1 MQLPTTPAHRASRV
15 HAPADGG
22 APPSEVAARP
32 RRLAE
37 EEEEKGESS
46 AESAPAQEPQQTET
60 VPAAQDPAA
69 SGAPPDSPAENGEA
83 VQGSNG
89 KDEQSTEKSVA
100 AMVTW
105 LLGAALSAGSAVALS
120 GGSGNGGADAK
131 PEGDPSPQPD
141 PGPKPDPNPQ
151 PDPKPD
157 PNPNPDQG
165 LKPDPNPN
173 PDPSPDPNPNPDPGP
188 KPDPTPDPGPKP
200 DPHPNPDPAVRVPPA
215 PQPAL
220 HSPGAQREGLLG
232 SAGEIRIG
240 ALETDGRWEYSL
252 DEGKTWHAGSGS
264 VIAPSALGTD
274 GSKSLQ
280 VVQISA
286 DGHRSPVGSLKF
298 DMDTIAPPGP
308 GLTLVSDTGS
318 SATDGWTNDGRIRID
333 GLEPD
338 ARWQY
343 SVDGG
348 ATWWNGT
355 DATLSTA
362 QLGADGAKDIRV
374 RQVDPA
380 GNEGPVTTLSLLLDT
395 RAAELTLALAMD
407 TGLSASDG
415 ITRDATV
422 KVNGLESGLRWE
434 YRIDDGPWVTGTGD
448 TIAASEFGTT
458 AGERRVE
465 VRHVDGAGNRG
476 TAALD
481 FVLDTRTVS
490 PGVQLA
496 VDSGVSGDK
505 RTNDPTVLVSG
516 LESLAIWD
524 YQINGGEWRRG
535 HGDRIDKAAF
545 DGVADG
551 YQLIRVR
558 QIDAAGNEAG
568 STLAFD
574 LRRQAAAPTV
584 SLVNDTGTADDRITR
599 DGTLRVLD
607 IEWGGSWDYRINGGE
622 WKTGSG
628 VLIDGREF
636 DRATDGWQRVEVRHL
651 DAVGNQAST
660 VYEFQLDRVAPPPS
674 VALANDTGVADD
686 RLTRDGT
693 VIVGGLEPDCR
704 WEYRIDGGAWQAGV
718 DSRIAASEFGADGA
732 HKIEV
737 RQIDIAG
744 NASTATLDFT
754 LDRHVGPIEAALV
767 NDSGVVGDRIT
778 NDATIAVTGVEPG
791 NRWEYRIAGGA
802 WKAGT
807 GDRIAASEFGADGRY
822 TVELRQTDPA
832 GNESASTFDFTLDR
846 QAGALSAALVNDSG
860 TAGDRITNDAAIAVG
875 GLDASR
881 PWEFRIGSGAWKA
894 GSGDR
899 IPATEFAKDGPYT
912 VEVRQANS
920 AGNVSS
926 ATLDFTLDRQVDPI
940 AIALLNDSGVAA
952 DRITNDATIAVTGV
966 ELGNRWEYRIGG
978 GAWTTGSGDRIAA
991 SEFGADGTKSLEVRQ
1006 IDVAGNVSS
1015 ATLDFTLDR
1024 QVSQIAVALLNDSGT
1039 AGDRVTNDATIAVT
1053 GVEQG
1058 NRWEYRIGGGAWKTG
1073 NGDRIAASEF
1083 GADGS
1088 KTLEVRQIDVA
1099 GNVSS
1104 ATLDFTLDR
1113 QVSPITAALVNDS
1126 GTADDR
1132 ITNDATIAVTGVEL
1146 GNRWEYRIGGGAWT
1160 TGSGDRIAASE
1171 FGADGTKSL
1180 EVRQIDVAG
1189 NVSTATLDFTLDR
1202 QGPPLALALVK
1213 DSGTAGDRVTNE
1225 AGIVVTGLEPGHR
1238 WEYRIGGSAWRTGS
1252 GDRIAASEFH
1262 IDTTYTVEVRQ
1273 ADVADNVGTATLN
1286 FTLDRTVTAPTVTL
1300 AQDTGASATDRITSM
1315 ATVDID
1321 GLEDDAQW
1329 QYSRDGISWTA
1340 GTGTSIAASE
1350 FSGDGDKRVLV
1361 RQVDLAGNVSA
1372 ATELKFTLDT
1382 KADAPTLTFNSAA
1395 RTYWANRPGNFP
1407 EVEQFYLASKAL
1419 NANGS
1424 IDVGLESGSR
1434 WLYSLNGGQDWWSGA
1449 GSNFK
1454 PPAQLSPGRHELQVR
1469 QVDIAGNE
1477 SGIRRLEF
1485 DYDTTAPTVVA
1496 DRGKD
1501 GSLTVTSQEDVELVF
1516 VSYGKNL
1523 VNLQDWQPEAVTS
1536 GQRLM
1541 FAAGSKSVL
1550 SNLHGALRLYAID
1563 SAGNAMEVPVKTT
1576 SDPASVQPALVMRW
1590 DEGPGG
1596 KWALNRE
1603 ERGTAGNDVLNAS
1616 PDSDFFTGGAGAD
1629 TFRWFKGQTGVD
1641 LVLDYKRSE
1650 GDVLDLS
1657 ALTAG
1662 YTEATRD
1669 DFFFKEVLKD
1679 GTIALTVTSEGGR
1692 GIYGLSILVTA
1703 LDGDALLSVKTA
1715 SGMAVI

>member
-15 HAPADGG
+15 HAPADAG
-22 APPSEVAARP
+22 APPSEVSARP

-37 EEEEKGESS
+37 EEEEQGESS

-69 SGAPPDSPAENGEA
+69 SGAPPDSPTENGEA

-89 KDEQSTEKSVA
+89 KDEKSTEKSVA

-131 PEGDPSPQPD
+131 PEGEPSPQPD
-141 PGPKPDPNPQ
+141 PGPKPDPNPNPNPQ

-157 PNPNPDQG
+157 PNPNPDPG
-165 LKPDPNPN
+165 PKPDPNPN
-173 PDPSPDPNPNPDPGP
+173 PNPNPDPGPKPDPDPNPNPDPGP
-188 KPDPTPDPGPKP
+188 KPDPNPNPDPGPKP

-240 ALETDGRWEYSL
+240 KLEADGRWEYSL

-286 DGHRSPVGSLKF
+286 DGHRSPVASLRF
-298 DMDTIAPPGP
+298 DMDTIAPPGA
-308 GLTLVSDTGS
+308 GLTLISDTGS

-355 DATLSTA
+355 DSTLSTA

-481 FVLDTRTVS
+481 FVLDTHTVS

-551 YQLIRVR
+551 YQLVRVR

-574 LRRQAAAPTV
+574 LRRQASAPAV
-584 SLVNDTGTADDRITR
+584 SLLNDTGTADDRITR
-599 DGTLRVLD
+599 DGTLRVRD
-607 IEWGGSWDYRINGGE
+607 IEWGGSWDYRINGAE

-651 DAVGNQAST
+651 DAVGNQATT
-660 VYEFQLDRVAPPPS
+660 VYEFQLDRIAPPPS
-674 VALANDTGVADD
+674 LALANDTGVADD

-704 WEYRIDGGAWQAGV
+704 WEYRIDGGAWRAGV

-778 NDATIAVTGVEPG
+778 NDATIAVTGVEAG
-791 NRWEYRIAGGA
+791 NRWEYRIGGGA
-802 WKAGT
+802 WKTGS
-807 GDRIAASEFGADGRY
+807 GDRIAASEFGVDGRY
-822 TVELRQTDPA
+822 TVEVRQTDPA
-832 GNESASTFDFTLDR
+832 GNESSSTFDFTLDR
-846 QAGALSAALVNDSG
+846 QAGALSVALANDSG
-860 TAGDRITNDAAIAVG
+860 MAGDRITNDAAIAVG

-881 PWEFRIGSGAWKA
+881 TWEYRVSGGAWKA

-899 IPATEFAKDGPYT
+899 IPATEFAKNGPYT

-920 AGNVSS
+920 AGNMGT

-940 AIALLNDSGVAA
+940 AVALLNDSGVAT

-978 GAWTTGSGDRIAA
+978 GAWKTGSGDR
-991 SEFGADGTKSLEVRQ
+991 V
-1006 IDVAGNVSS
+1006 
-1015 ATLDFTLDR
+1015 
-1024 QVSQIAVALLNDSGT
+1024 
-1039 AGDRVTNDATIAVT
+1039 
-1053 GVEQG
+1053 
-1058 NRWEYRIGGGAWKTG
+1058 
-1073 NGDRIAASEF
+1073 
-1083 GADGS
+1083 
-1088 KTLEVRQIDVA
+1088 
-1099 GNVSS
+1099 
-1104 ATLDFTLDR
+1104 
-1113 QVSPITAALVNDS
+1113 
-1126 GTADDR
+1126 
-1132 ITNDATIAVTGVEL
+1132 
-1146 GNRWEYRIGGGAWT
+1146 
-1160 TGSGDRIAASE
+1160 AASE

-1202 QGPPLALALVK
+1202 QVGQIGAALAR
-1213 DSGTAGDRVTNE
+1213 DSGVAGD
-1225 AGIVVTGLEPGHR
+1225 GITSLATIAVTGIETGNEWR
-1238 WEYRIGGSAWRTGS
+1238 YRIDGGSWKTGS
-1252 GDRIAASEFH
+1252 GNVIAASEFVK
-1262 IDTTYTVEVRQ
+1262 DDRYTVEVMQ
-1273 ADVADNVGTATLN
+1273 TDVAGNVSSATLT
-1286 FTLDRTVTAPTVTL
+1286 FTLDRSVAAPTLSL
-1300 AQDTGASATDRITSM
+1300 AQDTGISASDRITSV
-1315 ATVDID
+1315 AEVSVG
-1321 GLEDDAQW
+1321 GLEDGAQLW
-1329 QYSRDGISWTA
+1329 EYSRDGLTWTA

-1395 RTYWANRPGNFP
+1395 RTYWANRPGNFL

-1424 IDVGLESGSR
+1424 IDVGLESGSL

-1563 SAGNAMEVPVKTT
+1563 SAGNAMEVPVKM
-1576 SDPASVQPALVMRW
+1576 SSEPASLQPALVMRL
-1590 DEGPGG
+1590 DESSGG
-1596 KWALNRE
+1596 KWALNHE

-1629 TFRWFKGQTGVD
+1629 TFRWSKGQTGVD

-1692 GIYGLSILVTA
+1692 GIHGLSILVTA

>member
-15 HAPADGG
+15 HAPADAG
-22 APPSEVAARP
+22 APPSEVTARP

-37 EEEEKGESS
+37 EDEEQGESS
-46 AESAPAQEPQQTET
+46 AESAPAQESGQAET
-60 VPAAQDPAA
+60 AEAAQEPAA
-69 SGAPPDSPAENGEA
+69 SGVPPDSPTENGEA

-89 KDEQSTEKSVA
+89 KDEKSTEKSVA

-120 GGSGNGGADAK
+120 GGSGNGGADTK
-131 PEGDPSPQPD
+131 PEGDPAPKPE
-141 PGPKPDPNPQ
+141 PGPK
-151 PDPKPD
+151 
-157 PNPNPDQG
+157 
-165 LKPDPNPN
+165 
-173 PDPSPDPNPNPDPGP
+173 PDPNPNPDPGP
-188 KPDPTPDPGPKP
+188 KPDPNPNPDPGPKPDPNPDPGPKP

-232 SAGEIRIG
+232 SAGEIRLG
-240 ALETDGRWEYSL
+240 ALEADGRWEYSL
-252 DEGKTWHAGSGS
+252 DEGKTWHVGSGS

-286 DGHRSPVGSLKF
+286 EGHRSPVGSLKF

-362 QLGADGAKDIRV
+362 QLGPDGLKEVRV

-380 GNEGPVTTLSLLLDT
+380 GNEGPVATLSLLLDT

-434 YRIDDGPWVTGTGD
+434 YRIDNGPWVTGTGD

-481 FVLDTRTVS
+481 FVLDTHTVS

-524 YQINGGEWRRG
+524 YQINSGEWRRG

-545 DGVADG
+545 EGVADG
-551 YQLIRVR
+551 YQLVRVR

-574 LRRQAAAPTV
+574 LRRQAAAPAV
-584 SLVNDTGTADDRITR
+584 SLLNDTGTADDRITR

-651 DAVGNQAST
+651 DVVGNQAST
-660 VYEFQLDRVAPPPS
+660 VYEFQLDRIAPPPS

-693 VIVGGLEPDCR
+693 VIVSGLEPDCR
-704 WEYRIDGGAWQAGV
+704 WEYRIDGGAWRAGV

-754 LDRHVGPIEAALV
+754 LDRQVSPIEAALV
-767 NDSGVVGDRIT
+767 NDSGIAGDRIT
-778 NDATIAVTGVEPG
+778 NDATIAVTGVELG
-791 NRWEYRIAGGA
+791 NRWEYRIGGGA
-802 WKAGT
+802 WKTGN

-881 PWEFRIGSGAWKA
+881 TWEYRIGSGAWQT

-940 AIALLNDSGVAA
+940 AVALLNDSGTASDRVTNDATIA
-952 DRITNDATIAVTGV
+952 VTGVELGNRWEYRIGGGAWKTGSGDRIAASEFGADGTKSLEVRQIDIAGNVSSATLDFTLDRQVSQIAVALLNDSGAAGDRVTNDATIAVTGV

-978 GAWTTGSGDRIAA
+978 GAWTTG
-991 SEFGADGTKSLEVRQ
+991 
-1006 IDVAGNVSS
+1006 N
-1015 ATLDFTLDR
+1015 
-1024 QVSQIAVALLNDSGT
+1024 
-1039 AGDRVTNDATIAVT
+1039 
-1053 GVEQG
+1053 
-1058 NRWEYRIGGGAWKTG
+1058 
-1073 NGDRIAASEF
+1073 
-1083 GADGS
+1083 
-1088 KTLEVRQIDVA
+1088 
-1099 GNVSS
+1099 
-1104 ATLDFTLDR
+1104 
-1113 QVSPITAALVNDS
+1113 
-1126 GTADDR
+1126 
-1132 ITNDATIAVTGVEL
+1132 
-1146 GNRWEYRIGGGAWT
+1146 
-1160 TGSGDRIAASE
+1160 GDRIAASE

-1202 QGPPLALALVK
+1202 LGPPLALALVK

-1225 AGIVVTGLEPGHR
+1225 AGIVVTGLELGHR

-1262 IDTTYTVEVRQ
+1262 IDTTYSVEVRQ

-1286 FTLDRTVTAPTVTL
+1286 FTLDRTVTAPKVTL
-1300 AQDTGASATDRITSM
+1300 AQDTGASATDRITSV
-1315 ATVDID
+1315 ATVNID

-1340 GTGTSIAASE
+1340 GTGKSIAASE

-1372 ATELKFTLDT
+1372 STELKFSLDT
-1382 KADAPTLTFNSAA
+1382 RVDAPSLTFNSAS
-1395 RTYWANRPGNFP
+1395 RNFWASRPDTGSP
-1407 EVEQFYLASKAL
+1407 VEQFYLASKAI

-1424 IDVGLESGSR
+1424 IDVGLETNSQ
-1434 WLYSLNGGQDWWSGA
+1434 WLYSLNGGQDWWNGSGT
-1449 GSNFK
+1449 SLK
-1454 PPAQLSPGRHELQVR
+1454 LPAQLPQGRHELLVR
-1469 QVDIAGNE
+1469 QFDVAGNE
-1477 SGIRRLEF
+1477 SGIQRLEF
-1485 DYDTTAPTVVA
+1485 EYDTQAPTVVA
-1496 DRGKD
+1496 ERGRD
-1501 GSLTVTSQEDVELVF
+1501 GSLTVSSQEDVELTF
-1516 VSYGKNL
+1516 VSYGKSI
-1523 VNLQDWQPEAVTS
+1523 VDVQDWRPEAVTS
-1536 GQRLM
+1536 GQRML
-1541 FAAGSKSVL
+1541 FTAGTRTVISYVD
-1550 SNLHGALRLYAID
+1550 GGQRLYAID
-1563 SAGNAMEVPVKTT
+1563 SAGNAMEVPVRMA
-1576 SDPASVQPALVMRW
+1576 SDPASVQHALVLRR
-1590 DEGPGG
+1590 DEEPNQR
-1596 KWALNRE
+1596 WALNRA
-1603 ERGTAGNDVLNAS
+1603 ERGTAGDDVLNATT
-1616 PDSDFFTGGAGAD
+1616 DSDFFTGGAGAD
-1629 TFRWFKGQTGVD
+1629 TFRWFKGQVGAD
-1641 LVLDYKRSE
+1641 FILDYRRSE

-1662 YTEATRD
+1662 YSDATHG
-1669 DFFFKEVLKD
+1669 DFFYKEVLKD
-1679 GTIALTVTSEGGR
+1679 GTIALTVTSDGKHGV
-1692 GIYGLSILVTA
+1692 YGLWIMVTA
-1703 LDGDALLSVKTA
+1703 LDADTSLSVKTA
-1715 SGMAVI
+1715 AGLVVL

>member
-15 HAPADGG
+15 HAPADAG
-22 APPSEVAARP
+22 APPSEAPARP

-37 EEEEKGESS
+37 EEEEEQENSS

-60 VPAAQDPAA
+60 VQAAQEPAA
-69 SGAPPDSPAENGEA
+69 SGVPSESPTGNGEA
-83 VQGSNG
+83 AQDANG
-89 KDEQSTEKSVA
+89 KDEKSTEKSVA

-120 GGSGNGGADAK
+120 GGSGNGGADTK
-131 PEGDPSPQPD
+131 PEGDPAPKPE
-141 PGPKPDPNPQ
+141 PGPK
-151 PDPKPD
+151 
-157 PNPNPDQG
+157 
-165 LKPDPNPN
+165 
-173 PDPSPDPNPNPDPGP
+173 PDPNPNPDPGP
-188 KPDPTPDPGPKP
+188 KPDPNPNPDPGPKPDPNPDPGPKP

-232 SAGEIRIG
+232 SAGEIRLG

-280 VVQISA
+280 VVQISVE
-286 DGHRSPVGSLKF
+286 GHRSPVGSLKF

-362 QLGADGAKDIRV
+362 QLGPDGLKEVRV

-380 GNEGPVTTLSLLLDT
+380 GNEGPVATLSLLLDT

-434 YRIDDGPWVTGTGD
+434 YRIDNGPWVTGTGD

-481 FVLDTRTVS
+481 FVLDTHTVS

-551 YQLIRVR
+551 YQLVRVR

-574 LRRQAAAPTV
+574 LRRQATAPTV
-584 SLVNDTGTADDRITR
+584 SLVNDTGTADDRITH

-622 WKTGSG
+622 WKTGTGS
-628 VLIDGREF
+628 LIDGREF
-636 DRATDGWQRVEVRHL
+636 ERATDGRQRVEVRHL
-651 DAVGNQAST
+651 DAVGNQATT
-660 VYEFQLDRVAPPPS
+660 VYEFQLDRIAPPPG
-674 VALANDTGVADD
+674 VALADDTGIAGD

-693 VIVGGLEPDCR
+693 VIVSGLEPDCR
-704 WEYRIDGGAWQAGV
+704 WEYRIDGGAWRAGV

-754 LDRHVGPIEAALV
+754 LDRQVSPIEAALV
-767 NDSGVVGDRIT
+767 NDSGIAGDRIT
-778 NDATIAVTGVEPG
+778 NDATIAVTGVELG
-791 NRWEYRIAGGA
+791 NRWEYRIGGGA
-802 WKAGT
+802 WKTGN

-832 GNESASTFDFTLDR
+832 ENESSSTFDFTLDR

-881 PWEFRIGSGAWKA
+881 AWEYRIGNGAWKT

-899 IPATEFAKDGPYT
+899 IPATDFAKDGPYT

-920 AGNVSS
+920 TGNVSS

-940 AIALLNDSGVAA
+940 TAALVNDSGTAG
-952 DRITNDATIAVTGV
+952 DRVTNDATIAVTGV

-978 GAWTTGSGDRIAA
+978 GAWKTGSGDRIAA
-991 SEFGADGTKSLEVRQ
+991 SEFGADGTKTLEVRQ

-1024 QVSQIAVALLNDSGT
+1024 QVSQIAVALLNDSGV

-1053 GVEQG
+1053 GVELG
-1058 NRWEYRIGGGAWKTG
+1058 NRWEYHIGGGAWKTG
-1073 NGDRIAASEF
+1073 SGDRIAASEF

-1113 QVSPITAALVNDS
+1113 QVSPIEAALVNDS
-1126 GTADDR
+1126 GTAGDR

-1146 GNRWEYRIGGGAWT
+1146 GNRWEYRIGGGAWK
-1160 TGSGDRIAASE
+1160 TGNGDRIAASE
-1171 FGADGTKSL
+1171 FGTDGTKAL

-1202 QGPPLALALVK
+1202 QGPPIALALVK

-1225 AGIVVTGLEPGHR
+1225 AGIVVTGLELGNR

-1262 IDTTYTVEVRQ
+1262 IDTTYSVEVRQ
-1273 ADVADNVGTATLN
+1273 VDVADNVGTAMLN
-1286 FTLDRTVTAPTVTL
+1286 FTLDRTVTAPKVTL
-1300 AQDTGASATDRITSM
+1300 AQDTGASAADRITSV
-1315 ATVDID
+1315 ATVNID

-1340 GTGTSIAASE
+1340 GTGKSIAASE
-1350 FSGDGDKRVLV
+1350 FAGDGDKRVLV

-1372 ATELKFTLDT
+1372 STELKFTLDT
-1382 KADAPTLTFNSAA
+1382 QVDAPDLTFNSAIRSYWTGRPASFPA
-1395 RTYWANRPGNFP
+1395 RD
-1407 EVEQFYLASKAL
+1407 FYLNSKAV

-1424 IDVGLESGSR
+1424 IDVGLETNSQ
-1434 WLYSLNGGQDWWSGA
+1434 WLYSLNGGQDWSSGS
-1449 GSNFK
+1449 GTNLK
-1454 PPAQLSPGRHELQVR
+1454 LPAQLSQGRHELLVR
-1469 QVDIAGNE
+1469 QFDVAGNE
-1477 SGIRRLEF
+1477 SAIQRLEF
-1485 DYDTTAPTVVA
+1485 DYDTKAPTVVA
-1496 DRGKD
+1496 ERGRD
-1501 GSLTVTSQEDVELVF
+1501 GSLTVTSQEDVELMF
-1516 VSYGKNL
+1516 VSYGKSTMN
-1523 VNLQDWQPEAVTS
+1523 VQDWQPDAVRS
-1536 GQRLM
+1536 GQSMLL
-1541 FAAGSKSVL
+1541 AAGSRSVAAT
-1550 SNLHGALRLYAID
+1550 LHGAYRLYAID
-1563 SAGNAMEVPVKTT
+1563 SAGNAMEIPVKLA
-1576 SDPASVQPALVMRW
+1576 SDPASVQPALIMRR
-1590 DEGPGG
+1590 DEASGPQ
-1596 KWALNRE
+1596 WALNHE

-1616 PDSDFFTGGAGAD
+1616 ADSDLFTGGAGAD

-1669 DFFFKEVLKD
+1669 DFFVKEVLKD
-1679 GTIALTVTSEGGR
+1679 GTIALTVTSDGKH